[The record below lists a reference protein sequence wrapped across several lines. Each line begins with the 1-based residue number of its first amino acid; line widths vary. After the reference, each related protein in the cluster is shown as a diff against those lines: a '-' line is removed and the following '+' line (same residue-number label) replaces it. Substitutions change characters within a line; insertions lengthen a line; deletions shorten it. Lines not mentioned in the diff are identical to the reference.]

1 LLVPKRQLPAS
12 LGWSFA
18 FGVPNLQIGNPR
30 KTRLTQRSQLNTSI
44 VLNIIWISFFLAAFC
59 TALFKL
65 VFLGDQ
71 QVFAQIMEAMFALSK
86 SAFEISLG
94 LTGVLALWLGIMRI
108 GEKSGF
114 ILLLTQSLTPL
125 FSRLMPDVP
134 KGHPA
139 LGAIVMNISANAL
152 GLDNAATPLGI
163 KAMQELQTLNPH
175 PETASNAQILFLVI
189 NTAGVTLFPVT
200 IFTYRAQL
208 GAANPTD
215 VFIPILIATYV
226 GTMVGLFTVAYV
238 QKINLLDKV
247 IVAYLGGFTL
257 VVGGILAY
265 FSSLPQQQMLEQ
277 SAIISNFIL
286 FSLVITF
293 ILGAINKEINA
304 YDAFIEGAKEGFHT
318 ATTII
323 PYLVA
328 MLVAI
333 GVFRASGALD
343 LLADLARTIVHYFML
358 DDRFVD
364 ALPTALM
371 KPFSGSGARAMMID
385 TMKTMGADSFAGRL
399 SSIVQGSTETTFYV
413 LAIYFGSVGIKHI
426 RHAAACGI
434 IADFAGIV
442 ASIFVA
448 YWFFG

>member
-1 LLVPKRQLPAS
+1 
-12 LGWSFA
+12 
-18 FGVPNLQIGNPR
+18 
-30 KTRLTQRSQLNTSI
+30 
-44 VLNIIWISFFLAAFC
+44 VLNIIWISFFLIAFL

-65 VFLGDQ
+65 LILGDQ
-71 QVFAQIMEAMFALSK
+71 QVFAQIVESLFKLSK

-94 LTGVLALWLGIMRI
+94 LTGILALWLGIMKI

-114 ILLLTQSLTPL
+114 IELITRGLSPL
-125 FSRLMPDVP
+125 FSRLMPEVP

-139 LGAIVMNISANAL
+139 LGSMVMNIAANAL

-163 KAMQELQTLNPH
+163 KAMKELQTLNPN
-175 PETASNAQILFLVI
+175 PDTATNAQILFLVI

-226 GTMVGLFTVAYV
+226 SAMMGLFSVSLV
-238 QKINLLDKV
+238 QKINLFDKV
-247 IVAYLGGFTL
+247 VLAYLGGFTL
-257 VVGGILAY
+257 VVGGLLAY
-265 FSSLPQQQMLEQ
+265 FSSLSQEQMLQQ
-277 SAIISNFIL
+277 SSIISNVVL
-286 FSLVITF
+286 FSLIICF
-293 ILGAINKEINA
+293 IVRAMYKGINA
-304 YDAFIEGAKEGFHT
+304 YDAFIEGAKEGFQT
-318 ATTII
+318 AILI
-323 PYLVA
+323 VPYLVA

-343 LLADLARTIVHYFML
+343 LLADLVRVGVNSVGMDT
-358 DDRFVD
+358 RFVD

-385 TMKTMGADSFAGRL
+385 TMKAHGADSFAGRL
-399 SSIVQGSTETTFYV
+399 ASIVQGSTETTFYV
-413 LAIYFGSVGIKHI
+413 LAIYFGAVGIKRI
-426 RHAAACGI
+426 RHAAVCGI
-434 IADFAGIV
+434 IADFSGIFAAIV
-442 ASIFVA
+442 VG

>member
-1 LLVPKRQLPAS
+1 M
-12 LGWSFA
+12 
-18 FGVPNLQIGNPR
+18 
-30 KTRLTQRSQLNTSI
+30 
-44 VLNIIWISFFLAAFC
+44 LNIIWISFFLVAFC

-86 SAFEISLG
+86 SAFEIALG
-94 LTGVLALWLGIMRI
+94 LTGVLSLWLGIMRI

-114 ILLLTQSLTPL
+114 IQLFTQSLTPL

-163 KAMQELQTLNPH
+163 KAMQELQNLNPN

-189 NTAGVTLFPVT
+189 NTSSVTLFPVT

-208 GAANPTD
+208 GSANPTD
-215 VFIPILIATYV
+215 VFIPILIATYMS
-226 GTMVGLFTVAYV
+226 TLAGLLAVAFV

-265 FSSLPQQQMLEQ
+265 FSSLPQQQMLQQ

-343 LLADLARTIVHYFML
+343 LLADLARAAVHYFVL

-364 ALPTALM
+364 ALPTALI

-385 TMKTMGADSFAGRL
+385 TMKTLGADSFAGRL
-399 SSIVQGSTETTFYV
+399 SCIVQGSTETTFYV

-434 IADFAGIV
+434 IADLAGVI

>member
-1 LLVPKRQLPAS
+1 ML
-12 LGWSFA
+12 
-18 FGVPNLQIGNPR
+18 NL
-30 KTRLTQRSQLNTSI
+30 
-44 VLNIIWISFFLAAFC
+44 IWIFFFFSAFL

-65 VFLGDQ
+65 IYLGDQ
-71 QVFAQIMEAMFALSK
+71 QVFSDLMTAMFSLSK
-86 SAFEISLG
+86 TAFEISLG

-108 GEKSGF
+108 GERSGF
-114 ILLLTQSLTPL
+114 MQLLTQALTPL

-134 KGHPA
+134 SNHPA
-139 LGAIVMNISANAL
+139 LAAMVMNISANAL

-163 KAMQELQTLNPH
+163 KAMKELQTLNPT

-189 NTAGVTLFPVT
+189 NTSAVTLFPVT

-215 VFIPILIATYV
+215 VFIPILIATYMS
-226 GTMVGLFTVAYV
+226 TMLGLLAVSVV

-247 IVAYLGGFTL
+247 IFSYLAGFTIFIAGVL
-257 VVGGILAY
+257 YY
-265 FSSLPQQQMLEQ
+265 FSQLSQADMLAQ
-277 SAIISNFIL
+277 SALISNVIL
-286 FSLVITF
+286 YSLVMAFIT
-293 ILGAINKEINA
+293 GAVYKRINA
-304 YDAFIEGAKEGFHT
+304 YDAFVEGAKEGFQT
-318 ATTII
+318 AITII

-333 GVFRASGALD
+333 GVFRASGALE
-343 LLADLARTIVHYFML
+343 LIIEAIRYVVQFFSL
-358 DDRFVD
+358 DPRFID

-371 KPFSGSGARAMMID
+371 KPFSGSGARAMMVD
-385 TMKTMGADSFAGRL
+385 TMQVYGADSFAGRL

-413 LAIYFGSVGIKHI
+413 LAVYFGSVGIKNI

-442 ASIFVA
+442 AAIFVA